1 MSDRILSFTSSLI
14 EKAQD
19 FRYFGLIC
27 SFALILDSVLSY
39 NLDSSL
45 HQFSLS
51 NLKGSIGT
59 GNLVL
64 FLVIF
69 SLYLSF
75 IVPLVKYSI
84 FWSIRL
90 IPYKVSHFIWP
101 NEGYDLEAQEHY
113 LRSSELKAYAIKKDN
128 RVAYNVYLEVHKSNK
143 EQDSLCYFSLSLL
156 VSFGIN
162 IVFSHNVESSISTSL
177 FSLFYSEV
185 DLLSIAASIILPL
198 LFVFCFYL
206 GIIIYCGFE
215 AAERDRIYMYRHG
228 LDLNS

>member
-1 MSDRILSFTSSLI
+1 MPYS
-14 EKAQD
+14 
-19 FRYFGLIC
+19 
-27 SFALILDSVLSY
+27 
-39 NLDSSL
+39 LDSSL

-51 NLKGSIGT
+51 NLKESIGT
-59 GNLVL
+59 GSLVI

-90 IPYKVSHFIWP
+90 IPHKVSHFFWP
-101 NEGYDLEAQEHY
+101 NEAYDLEEQKHY
-113 LRSSELKAYAIKKDN
+113 LKISELKVYAINKDN
-128 RVAYNVYLEVHKSNK
+128 RVAYNVYLKALKRNE
-143 EQDSLCYFSLSLL
+143 EQDSLCYFSLYLL

-162 IVFSHNVESSISTSL
+162 IVFSHDIESSISTSL

-185 DLLSIAASIILPL
+185 DLLSIAVSIILPL

-206 GIIIYCGFE
+206 GVIIYCGLGV
-215 AAERDRIYMYRHG
+215 ADRDRIYMYRHG